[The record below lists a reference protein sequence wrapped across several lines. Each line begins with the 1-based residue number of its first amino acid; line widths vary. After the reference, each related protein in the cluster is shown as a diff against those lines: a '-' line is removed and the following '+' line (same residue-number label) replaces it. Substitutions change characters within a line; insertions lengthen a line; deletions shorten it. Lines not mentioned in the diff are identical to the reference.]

1 MNQKINRIIKYAKS
15 IGFVEVKRSD
25 YIHIYNSNFY
35 YVLPELPSHSWFM
48 RLYTTGGGRSLDIV
62 NAVFISSAGIIET
75 STVKSYDE
83 FRNYKYHL
91 NSLLK
96 KSRDLIL
103 ISKEIQIKQ
112 KIAEIN
118 KDFE

>member
-1 MNQKINRIIKYAKS
+1 MNQKINKIIKYAKS

-25 YIHIYNSNFY
+25 YIHNDSTY
-35 YVLPELPSHSWFM
+35 YGLPELPSHSWFM
-48 RLYTTGGGRSLDIV
+48 RLYHPGREMALDIV
-62 NAVFISSAGIIET
+62 NAVYISKEGIIET
-75 STVKSYDE
+75 SNVKPYVE

>member
-1 MNQKINRIIKYAKS
+1 MNQKINKIIKYAKS

-25 YIHIYNSNFY
+25 YRHNNSTY
-35 YVLPELPSHSWFM
+35 YGLPELPSHSWFM
-48 RLYTTGGGRSLDIV
+48 RLYSTTGREMDLDIV
-62 NAVFISSAGIIET
+62 NAVFISSEGIIET
-75 STVKSYDE
+75 SNVKPYDE

-103 ISKEIQIKQ
+103 ISKEKQIKQ

>member
-15 IGFVEVKRSD
+15 IGFVEVKISD
-25 YIHIYNSNFY
+25 YNIYNSNFY
-35 YVLPELPSHSWFM
+35 YGLPELPSHSWFM
-48 RLYTTGGGRSLDIV
+48 RLYTTGRGHSLDIV
-62 NAVFISSAGIIET
+62 NAVYISKEGIIET
-75 STVKSYDE
+75 SNVKPYDE

-118 KDFE
+118 KDFV

>member
-15 IGFVEVKRSD
+15 IGFVEVKISD
-25 YIHIYNSNFY
+25 YNIYNNNFY
-35 YVLPELPSHSWFM
+35 YGLPELPSHSWFM
-48 RLYTTGGGRSLDIV
+48 RLYTTGGGHSLDIV
-62 NAVFISSAGIIET
+62 NAVYISSDGIIET
-75 STVKSYDE
+75 SNVKPYDE

-91 NSLLK
+91 NCLLK
-96 KSRDLIL
+96 KTRDLIL

-118 KDFE
+118 KDFV

>member
-1 MNQKINRIIKYAKS
+1 MNQKINKIIKYAKS

-25 YIHIYNSNFY
+25 YYIHNKSTY
-35 YVLPELPSHSWFM
+35 YGLPELPSHSWFM
-48 RLYTTGGGRSLDIV
+48 RLYSTGLGMALDIV
-62 NAVFISSAGIIET
+62 NAVFISGEGIIET
-75 STVKSYDE
+75 SNVKPYDE

>member
-1 MNQKINRIIKYAKS
+1 MNQKINKIIKYAKS

-25 YIHIYNSNFY
+25 YIHNKSTY
-35 YVLPELPSHSWFM
+35 YGLPELPSHSWFM
-48 RLYTTGGGRSLDIV
+48 RLYPTGLGMSLDIV
-62 NAVFISSAGIIET
+62 NAVYISSEGIIET
-75 STVKSYDE
+75 SNVKPYNE

-91 NSLLK
+91 NGLLK

-103 ISKEIQIKQ
+103 ISKENQIKQ

>member
-15 IGFVEVKRSD
+15 IGFVEVKSSD
-25 YIHIYNSNFY
+25 YNIYNSNFY
-35 YVLPELPSHSWFM
+35 YGLPELPSHSWFM
-48 RLYTTGGGRSLDIV
+48 RLYTTGRGHSLDIV
-62 NAVFISSAGIIET
+62 NAVYISKEGIIET
-75 STVKSYDE
+75 SNVKPYDE

-112 KIAEIN
+112 KITEIN